1 MCVRV
6 SVCPTPGGLRVAKCV
21 PVGVQQNVCVYMFFS
36 VCVCV
41 CVCVCVALKSWNA
54 QSKVIPVR
62 TYLYSS
68 VCACVCNLG
77 TLECTKQSH
86 TCAYVSTFIC
96 VLACVG

>member
-41 CVCVCVALKSWNA
+41 CVCVCSLE
-54 QSKVIPVR
+54 I
-62 TYLYSS
+62 
-68 VCACVCNLG
+68 
-77 TLECTKQSH
+77 LECTKQSY
-86 TCAYVSTFIC
+86 TCAYVSVFIC
-96 VLACVG
+96 VCLRV